1 MTPLGISGMVGA
13 ATDNVM
19 TLHDRSLSAIQVA
32 CTWLC
37 SVAILSA
44 AEGPPSLSDAVDRIR
59 DEGLNRSQVMDTASY
74 LTDVIGDRLTAS
86 PNLRR
91 AHEWTRDR
99 LVGWG
104 LTNATLH
111 AWGPFGRGWSLKRFS
126 AQVTEPACI
135 PLIAYPRAWSPGF
148 DQPLV
153 GEVIW
158 FYPTNQAQLD
168 AFKGR
173 LKGAIVMT
181 SEIVP
186 VKEPDTA
193 VSTRLE
199 DPELLGLANAS
210 LGGREVIA
218 GSPWGRPRP
227 RTTNAPPAV
236 TAERRRPPT
245 TPPKGAEL
253 LVQESPAKTEEAAEP
268 ASPPISTAK
277 RLEFLAKEAP
287 ALMISVSR
295 MGDNGTLLMSAA
307 MSIGGGMGRRSAA
320 WSTNA
325 PAIPAQIVVAAE
337 QYNRLVRMIQQGAK
351 VRAEIDLRVEF
362 HSDDLMGYNTIAEIP
377 GTDLKDEIVMLGGHL
392 DSWHGGT
399 GATDNAAGVAAVMEA
414 VRILQAAG
422 LQPRRTIR
430 VGLWGG
436 EEQGLLGSEAYVRDH
451 FGAFTNVTVTTAPAK
466 SEDGKEAEKTT
477 REERRLVAKPAYDKF
492 SVYFNM
498 DNGAGK
504 IRGIYLQSNESVR
517 PLFRKWLDPLRDL
530 GAGTLTVAN
539 TGSTDHVPFD
549 RLGLPG
555 FQFIQDPLDYFTRTH
570 HTTADVFDRLPPE
583 DMKQASVVLAVFA
596 YQAAMAEERLPR
608 KTASA
613 PKRMP

>member
-1 MTPLGISGMVGA
+1 
-13 ATDNVM
+13 M
-19 TLHDRSLSAIQVA
+19 TLQHRTPSAIQAA
-32 CTWLC
+32 CAWLC
-37 SVAILSA
+37 SATFLCA
-44 AEGPPSLSDAVDRIR
+44 ADGNPTLNEAVDRIR
-59 DEGLNRSQVMDTASY
+59 DEGLNRSQVMETASY
-74 LTDVIGDRLTAS
+74 ITDVIGDRLTAS

-126 AQVTEPACI
+126 AQVTEPTCI

-168 AFKGR
+168 TFKGR

-193 VSTRLE
+193 VSTRLDE
-199 DPELLGLANAS
+199 PELLSLANAAP
-210 LGGREVIA
+210 GGREVIA

-227 RTTNAPPAV
+227 RTTNAPPAE

-253 LVQESPAKTEEAAEP
+253 LAQERPSRAEETPEP
-268 ASPPISTAK
+268 ASPPVTTQK
-277 RLEFLAKEAP
+277 RLEFLAKEGP
-287 ALMISVSR
+287 ALMMSVSR
-295 MGDNGTLLMSAA
+295 MGDNGTLA
-307 MSIGGGMGRRSAA
+307 MSSAMAIGGGMGRRGSP

-325 PAIPAQIVVAAE
+325 PAMPAQIVVAAE
-337 QYNRLVRMIQQGAK
+337 QYNRLARMIQQGVK
-351 VRAEIDLRVEF
+351 LHAEVDLRVQF
-362 HSDDLMGYNTIAEIP
+362 HSEDLMGYNTIAEIP
-377 GTDLKDEIVMLGGHL
+377 GTDLKDEVVMLGGHL
-392 DSWHGGT
+392 DSWQGGT

-414 VRILQAAG
+414 VRIIQAAG

-451 FGAFTNVTVTTAPAK
+451 FGSFTTVTVTNTPSK
-466 SEDGKEAEKTT
+466 SEDGKEPEKTT
-477 REERRLVAKPAYDKF
+477 REERRLAATPAYDKF
-492 SVYFNM
+492 CAYFNM

-504 IRGIYLQSNESVR
+504 IRGVYMQSNEAVR

-530 GAGTLTVAN
+530 GATTLTAGN

-549 RLGLPG
+549 RLGLPA

-570 HTTADVFDRLPPE
+570 HTTADVYDRLPPE

-596 YQAAMAEERLPR
+596 YQAAMADERLPR
-608 KTASA
+608 KTSSA
-613 PKRMP
+613 PKRVP